1 MGVCICKESQLK
13 NPRKARILST
23 SEISNDVR
31 LESIRDKY
39 EFLKVLGYGQF
50 GTVREAKKIRDIHM
64 EKTYAI
70 KSICK
75 DKVKKNLVT
84 MKREL
89 DILKLV
95 DHPNIIKLYEIYE
108 DARYIHLVM
117 ELCTGGDIFDYILNK
132 QVLTEDEVGKIMKCM
147 LSAVNHLHS
156 LKIVHRD
163 LKPENFLFA
172 SKAHDADIKLV
183 DFGMSNKFGED
194 HTLHTMVGTPY
205 YVAPEVLK
213 GNYGKECDVW
223 SLGVLMYFMLS
234 GTHPFRANDVKG
246 LFKKIVKCEYNFDD
260 ERWTVISKHAK
271 SLIQKLLVVNP
282 HHRISIKN
290 ALIHPWFHYL
300 GQKHQAQHIKLEIFN
315 SIKSLKAPSKLWQ
328 EAMKVF
334 VRDLSEE
341 QIAELQAAFQEIDQ
355 SRTGFITA
363 EDISDA
369 MRRNGYSLASEEISS
384 LIEQIDYIGNGK
396 LNYTQ
401 FLIAAMDRKRLLD
414 EESMW
419 STFKHF
425 DVDNNGT
432 IQVEELK
439 FALEKAGCF
448 ISELDMVEILNE
460 FQLKAGNGMNFG
472 DFKEI
477 MTCFSED
484 ASALPEEANDGRG
497 KERKVTRRLSQKRL
511 TVRRATQMAKKE
523 EIANQN

>member
-1 MGVCICKESQLK
+1 MGACICKESQLK
-13 NPRKARILST
+13 TPRKARILSR
-23 SEISNDVR
+23 SEICKDSR
-31 LESIRDKY
+31 LESVRDKY

-50 GTVREAKKIRDIHM
+50 GTVREAKKLGEVHSD
-64 EKTYAI
+64 KTYAI

-75 DKVKKNLVT
+75 DKVKMNLLT

-132 QVLTEDEVGKIMKCM
+132 QILTEDEVGRIMKCM

-156 LKIVHRD
+156 LKICHRD
-163 LKPENFLFA
+163 LKPENFLFV
-172 SKAHDADIKLV
+172 SNSQDAEIKLV
-183 DFGMSNKFGED
+183 DFGMSNRFGENRV
-194 HTLHTMVGTPY
+194 LHTMVGTPY

-223 SLGVLMYFMLS
+223 SLGVIMYFMLS
-234 GTHPFRANDVKG
+234 GAHPFRSNDVKA
-246 LFKKIVKCEYNFDD
+246 LFQKIVKCEYNFDD
-260 ERWTVISKHAK
+260 DRWKLVSKQAK
-271 SLIQKLLVVNP
+271 NLIQKMLVLNP
-282 HHRISIKN
+282 QHRISVKN
-290 ALIHPWFHYL
+290 AINHHWFIYL
-300 GQKHQAQHIKLEIFN
+300 GQHNQSQHIKLEIFN
-315 SIKSLKAPSKLWQ
+315 SIKRFKAPSKLWQ
-328 EAMKVF
+328 ESMKVL

-341 QIAELQAAFQEIDQ
+341 QIADLQAAFQDIDR
-355 SRTGFITA
+355 SKTGFITA
-363 EDISDA
+363 DDIADA
-369 MRRNGYSLASEEISS
+369 MRRNGYFFASEEIAS

-419 STFKHF
+419 NTFKYF
-425 DVDNNGT
+425 DVNSNGY

-448 ISELDMVEILNE
+448 ISDLDMVDILNE
-460 FQLKAGNGMNFG
+460 FQLKAGNGMDFG
-472 DFKEI
+472 EFKEI
-477 MTCFSED
+477 MMCFSEET
-484 ASALPEEANDGRG
+484 SALPTEANEI
-497 KERKVTRRLSQKRL
+497 ERKQTRRLSQKRL
-511 TVRRATQMAKKE
+511 TVRRVTTNFAKKE
-523 EIANQN
+523 DYYN